1 MGNALGCGEGSA
13 IVCGMA
19 SNDATR
25 DVEQFDAYRAALRE
39 AVNADGSDAPR
50 RPARKV
56 RLLHRRGTSMTSKRR
71 AA

>member
-1 MGNALGCGEGSA
+1 
-13 IVCGMA
+13 MA